1 MTRQQLPPQIRK
13 VEVLDRKTG
22 KTVVRY
28 QLRVDG
34 GVNPATGQRQQVKR
48 RFTTEKQARD
58 ALSEI
63 GQAAATD
70 MFVSRK
76 AVTVEQLCADW
87 LASLHNARATTR
99 THYGYV
105 LAPLR
110 ERHGDLPV
118 QKLSRPDLDRLLGD
132 LRDGGTVTAE
142 GNTRRGWAPRSLN
155 AAIDAWRLVLD
166 YGCQR
171 RELAHNP
178 AAGMRKVA
186 RVRRADGHLHA
197 GRDPRGAAGRRRRP

>member
-87 LASLHNARATTR
+87 LAVAAQRAGDDAHPVTAMCWRRCGNATATCR
-99 THYGYV
+99 CRSS
-105 LAPLR
+105 A
-110 ERHGDLPV
+110 E
-118 QKLSRPDLDRLLGD
+118 PDLD
-132 LRDGGTVTAE
+132 A
-142 GNTRRGWAPRSLN
+142 
-155 AAIDAWRLVLD
+155 
-166 YGCQR
+166 
-171 RELAHNP
+171 
-178 AAGMRKVA
+178 
-186 RVRRADGHLHA
+186 
-197 GRDPRGAAGRRRRP
+197 AAGRSARRRHRDGRGQYPSRLGSAVDSTRLSMRGAWCSTTAASAASWLTIRRPA